1 MKIGST
7 AARISLVTS
16 DLEALE
22 ILAEANIENVDFW
35 LYLQSLDETYAL
47 WQDDWKQWTEKIK
60 KKSDE
65 LGLVISQCHALFNI
79 FIPED
84 FLYIPPQEIIYRNFH
99 ACKILG
105 CSKLVFHP
113 LFFLKRVTS
122 LDVHERILQ
131 YNLRWFKELLPIAEE
146 LSIEIDIE
154 NGFDFANIQQAGD
167 SPFAFSTVEDV
178 CWLVDKLNHPLVRVC
193 FDTGHANIS
202 GLNVAESI
210 RNIGARLGT
219 LHLQDNF
226 GKITPIESDVHL
238 IPGHGNIDWREV
250 IEALKNVNFQGVLN
264 MEPVDA
270 LPRLPRDLMV
280 HHLNSG
286 AVFLQKMADLYGLC

>member
-22 ILAEANIENVDFW
+22 VLAEANIEHVDFW

-47 WQDDWKQWTEKIK
+47 WQDDWEQWTETIK

-84 FLYIPPQEIIYRNFH
+84 FLYIPPQKIIFRNFH

-113 LFFLKRVTS
+113 LFYLKRVTS
-122 LDVHERILQ
+122 RDVHESILR
-131 YNLRWFKELLPIAEE
+131 YNLLWFRELLPIAEE
-146 LSIEIDIE
+146 LGIEIDIE
-154 NGFDFANIQQAGD
+154 NGFDFANIQQTGD
-167 SPFAFSTVEDV
+167 IPFAFSTVEDV
-178 CWLVDKLNHPLVRVC
+178 CWLVDKLNHPLVKVC

-202 GLNVAESI
+202 GLDVPEAVRE
-210 RNIGARLGT
+210 IGKRLGAV
-219 LHLQDNF
+219 HLQDNF
-226 GKITPIESDVHL
+226 GKIGPIEPDVHL
-238 IPGHGNIDWREV
+238 FPGHGAIDWGAV
-250 IEALKNVNFQGVLN
+250 MQALRDIKFQGVLN

-270 LPRLPRDLMV
+270 LPRLPKALMV

-286 AVFLQKMADLYGLC
+286 AVFLQKIAEINGLC

>member
-22 ILAEANIENVDFW
+22 ILAEANIKNVDFW
-35 LYLQSLDETYAL
+35 LYLQSLDQTYAL
-47 WQDDWKQWTEKIK
+47 WQDDWRQWTENIK
-60 KKSDE
+60 EKSDE
-65 LGLVISQCHALFNI
+65 LGLTVSQCHALFNI

-84 FLYIPPQEIIYRNFH
+84 FRYISPQEIIIRNFH

-105 CSKLVFHP
+105 CNKLVFHP
-113 LFFLKRVTS
+113 LFYLKRVTS

-131 YNLRWFKELLPIAEE
+131 YNLRWFQELLPIAEE

-154 NGFDFANIQQAGD
+154 NGFDFADIQQNGD
-167 SPFAFSTVEDV
+167 IPFAFSTVEDV
-178 CWLVDKLNHPLVRVC
+178 CWLVDKLDHPLVKVC

-202 GLNVAESI
+202 ALDVPGAI
-210 RNIGARLGT
+210 REIGMRLGT
-219 LHLQDNF
+219 VHLQDNF
-226 GKITPIESDVHL
+226 GKIGPIEPDVHL
-238 IPGHGNIDWREV
+238 LPGHGAIDWDAV
-250 IEALKNVNFQGVLN
+250 MEALKDVNFQGVLN
-264 MEPVDA
+264 MEPVDT
-270 LPRLPRDLMV
+270 LPKLPKALMV

-286 AVFLQKMADLYGLC
+286 AVFLQKMAELHGLC

>member
-131 YNLRWFKELLPIAEE
+131 YNLRWFQELLPIAEE